1 LSTKVS
7 SQAYDIPLDVDYEI
21 IQQNSDLLIQG
32 KTLPFLNV
40 YIDGKSVDVAEN
52 GSFSKQLSNYN
63 NTVSIIVRDV
73 FGKNVTEYL
82 DLGLEEI
89 TEEVET
95 EEITYETIKKEDP
108 DLDKGEEIVDQE
120 GVTGEKVITYEVT
133 YFKGEEIGREA
144 IGEEITVKP
153 VDEIIRVGTKITEIK
168 EEKKTQEIPYETIK
182 EEDPDLDKGEEVVDQ
197 EGVTGEKVITYEV
210 TYVNGE
216 EIDREIASE
225 EVTTEPIDEII
236 RVGTKVTEVKEEQKT
251 EEIPYETKEKEDP
264 TLDKGEK
271 VVDQAGVA
279 GEKTITYNVTYVNGE
294 EVDREF
300 FSEEVTVEPVEEIIR
315 VGTKVTE
322 VKEEQKT
329 EEIPYKTKE
338 KEDPTLD
345 KGKKVVDQVGV
356 VGEKTVIYKVTYVNG
371 EETERE
377 AISEEVI
384 EDPTDEVI
392 RVGTKDVIEVKEEE
406 ETGEIP
412 YETIKEEDP
421 DLEKG
426 KVVVDQD
433 GVVGEKVITY
443 EV

>member
-1 LSTKVS
+1 
-7 SQAYDIPLDVDYEI
+7 
-21 IQQNSDLLIQG
+21 
-32 KTLPFLNV
+32 
-40 YIDGKSVDVAEN
+40 
-52 GSFSKQLSNYN
+52 
-63 NTVSIIVRDV
+63 
-73 FGKNVTEYL
+73 
-82 DLGLEEI
+82 
-89 TEEVET
+89 
-95 EEITYETIKKEDP
+95 
-108 DLDKGEEIVDQE
+108 
-120 GVTGEKVITYEVT
+120 
-133 YFKGEEIGREA
+133 
-144 IGEEITVKP
+144 
-153 VDEIIRVGTKITEIK
+153 
-168 EEKKTQEIPYETIK
+168 
-182 EEDPDLDKGEEVVDQ
+182 
-197 EGVTGEKVITYEV
+197 
-210 TYVNGE
+210 
-216 EIDREIASE
+216 
-225 EVTTEPIDEII
+225 
-236 RVGTKVTEVKEEQKT
+236 
-251 EEIPYETKEKEDP
+251 
-264 TLDKGEK
+264 
-271 VVDQAGVA
+271 
-279 GEKTITYNVTYVNGE
+279 
-294 EVDREF
+294 
-300 FSEEVTVEPVEEIIR
+300 EIIR

-443 EV
+443 EVTYVNGEETEREFISEEVTIEPENKIIRIGTKIDESVGNEEGTNGDDESDKTNQGLITKLDNKDDDNQLPKTATSMFNSMAGGLIALVIGLIGILTTRRKVSR